1 MYNFKNMCENVY
13 ERMVEAEIAE
23 QEEAEINYGTGFP
36 SKYGLTS
43 PEYLLLID
51 ETGCYAN
58 QLNDGKVGGEVFIM
72 PKNSGDATA
81 PTGATTDLHFTILPF
96 ISGTGIPVLCTII
109 FKNKLN
115 ISEIPVNWKLGID
128 IKVSIKNADNM
139 SKVALGGPICVFC
152 GKKPLLLWHFSKSKH
167 NIQIAC

>member
-1 MYNFKNMCENVY
+1 MDQLLRKQKEEHGLQCTTSRICV
-13 ERMVEAEIAE
+13 RMFMKEWVEAEIAE

-72 PKNSGDATA
+72 P
-81 PTGATTDLHFTILPF
+81 
-96 ISGTGIPVLCTII
+96 
-109 FKNKLN
+109 
-115 ISEIPVNWKLGID
+115 
-128 IKVSIKNADNM
+128 
-139 SKVALGGPICVFC
+139 
-152 GKKPLLLWHFSKSKH
+152 
-167 NIQIAC
+167 